1 MGDWPRN
8 TPNAEGR
15 CLLGFGIIPLRWRR
29 IVGNFPPMGRKKKD
43 ADQLDPVRRRLL
55 RMVADSRTNLRTAS
69 LAIERNSSYLHQF
82 IHRGTPKVLAEDD
95 REALAEHLGC
105 SADLLRHDRG
115 FGRRARPRP
124 KSAPGPGPPSPYAAP
139 RGYSAVPAINVRASA
154 GPGAWNDD
162 FEEEADTWLFAD
174 PLIRHEFR
182 ARPEDLRMITVDGDS
197 MEPVLSSGDRILI
210 DVSLKVP
217 VPPGIFVIW
226 DGMGLVAKRIEH
238 LPHSEPPRVVL
249 KSLNP
254 DYDSYE
260 RLAEEIRVVGRA
272 VWVSRRL

>member
-1 MGDWPRN
+1 
-8 TPNAEGR
+8 
-15 CLLGFGIIPLRWRR
+15 
-29 IVGNFPPMGRKKKD
+29 
-43 ADQLDPVRRRLL
+43 
-55 RMVADSRTNLRTAS
+55 MVADSSTNLRTAS

-105 SADLLRHDRG
+105 SPDLLRHDRRFTG
-115 FGRRARPRP
+115 RARLKP
-124 KSAPGPGPPSPYAAP
+124 APASPYAAP
-139 RGYSAVPAINVRASA
+139 RGYSAVPVIDVRASA
-154 GPGAWNDD
+154 GPGAWNDK
-162 FEEEADTWLFAD
+162 FEEAADTWLFAD

-182 ARPEDLRMITVDGDS
+182 ARPEDLRIITVDGDS

-238 LPHSEPPRVVL
+238 VPHSEPPKVVL

-254 DYDSYE
+254 EYDSYE
-260 RLAEEIRVVGRA
+260 RLAEDIRVVGRA

>member
-1 MGDWPRN
+1 
-8 TPNAEGR
+8 
-15 CLLGFGIIPLRWRR
+15 
-29 IVGNFPPMGRKKKD
+29 
-43 ADQLDPVRRRLL
+43 
-55 RMVADSRTNLRTAS
+55 MVADSGTNLRTAS
-69 LAIERNSSYLHQF
+69 LTIERNSSYLHQF
-82 IHRGTPKVLAEDD
+82 IHRGTPKMLGEDD

-105 SADLLRHDRG
+105 SPDLLRHDRR
-115 FGRRARPRP
+115 FTRRARPKR
-124 KSAPGPGPPSPYAAP
+124 APPSPYAAP
-139 RGYSAVPAINVRASA
+139 RGYSAVPEIDGRASA
-154 GPGAWNDD
+154 GPGAWNDK
-162 FEEEADTWLFAD
+162 FEEPADTWLFAD

-182 ARPEDLRMITVDGDS
+182 ARPENLRIITVDGDS

-210 DVSLKVP
+210 DVSFTVP

-238 LPHSEPPRVVL
+238 VPHSEPPKVVL

-254 DYDSYE
+254 EYDSYE

>member
-1 MGDWPRN
+1 M
-8 TPNAEGR
+8 
-15 CLLGFGIIPLRWRR
+15 
-29 IVGNFPPMGRKKKD
+29 
-43 ADQLDPVRRRLL
+43 
-55 RMVADSRTNLRTAS
+55 
-69 LAIERNSSYLHQF
+69 
-82 IHRGTPKVLAEDD
+82 LAEDD

-105 SADLLRHDRG
+105 SPDLLRHDRRLT
-115 FGRRARPRP
+115 RRARPKP
-124 KSAPGPGPPSPYAAP
+124 APASPYAAP
-139 RGYSAVPAINVRASA
+139 RGYSAVPVIDVRASA
-154 GPGAWNDD
+154 GPGAWNDK
-162 FEEEADTWLFAD
+162 FEEAKETWLFAD

-182 ARPEDLRMITVDGDS
+182 AKPEDLRIITVDGDS

-210 DVSLKVP
+210 DVSRTVP

-238 LPHSEPPRVVL
+238 VPHSEPPKVVL

-254 DYDSYE
+254 EYDSYE

>member
-1 MGDWPRN
+1 
-8 TPNAEGR
+8 
-15 CLLGFGIIPLRWRR
+15 
-29 IVGNFPPMGRKKKD
+29 
-43 ADQLDPVRRRLL
+43 
-55 RMVADSRTNLRTAS
+55 MVADSSTNLRTAS

-82 IHRGTPKVLAEDD
+82 IHRGTPKVLAQDD

-105 SADLLRHDRG
+105 SPDLLRHDRRLT
-115 FGRRARPRP
+115 RRARPKP
-124 KSAPGPGPPSPYAAP
+124 ATPSPYAAP
-139 RGYSAVPAINVRASA
+139 RGYTAVPVIDVRASA
-154 GPGAWNDD
+154 GPGAWNDK
-162 FEEEADTWLFAD
+162 FEEARETWLFAD
-174 PLIRHEFR
+174 RLIRHEFR
-182 ARPEDLRMITVDGDS
+182 AKPEDLRIITVDGDS
-197 MEPVLSSGDRILI
+197 MEPALSSGDRILI
-210 DVSLKVP
+210 DLSRTVP

-238 LPHSEPPRVVL
+238 VPHSEPLEVVL

>member
-1 MGDWPRN
+1 
-8 TPNAEGR
+8 
-15 CLLGFGIIPLRWRR
+15 
-29 IVGNFPPMGRKKKD
+29 
-43 ADQLDPVRRRLL
+43 
-55 RMVADSRTNLRTAS
+55 MVADSSTNLRTAS

-105 SADLLRHDRG
+105 SPDLLRHDRS

-124 KSAPGPGPPSPYAAP
+124 KSAPGPAPASPYAAP

-260 RLAEEIRVVGRA
+260 RLAEEIQVVGRA

>member
-1 MGDWPRN
+1 
-8 TPNAEGR
+8 
-15 CLLGFGIIPLRWRR
+15 
-29 IVGNFPPMGRKKKD
+29 
-43 ADQLDPVRRRLL
+43 
-55 RMVADSRTNLRTAS
+55 MVADSSTNLRTAS

-95 REALAEHLGC
+95 REALAEHLEC
-105 SADLLRHDRG
+105 SPDLLRHDRG
-115 FGRRARPRP
+115 LTRRARPKP
-124 KSAPGPGPPSPYAAP
+124 APASPYAAP
-139 RGYSAVPAINVRASA
+139 RGYSAVPVIHVRASA
-154 GPGAWNDD
+154 GPGAWNDK
-162 FEEEADTWLFAD
+162 FEEAKETWLFAD

-182 ARPEDLRMITVDGDS
+182 AKPEDLRIITVDGDS

-210 DVSLKVP
+210 DVSRTVP

-238 LPHSEPPRVVL
+238 VPHSEPPKVGL

-254 DYDSYE
+254 EYDSYE